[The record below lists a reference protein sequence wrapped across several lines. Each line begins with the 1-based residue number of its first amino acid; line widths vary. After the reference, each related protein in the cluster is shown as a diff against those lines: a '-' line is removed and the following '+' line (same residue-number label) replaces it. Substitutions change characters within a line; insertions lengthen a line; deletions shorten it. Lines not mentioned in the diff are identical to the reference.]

1 MKITIQNQTIKV
13 TSADILVAGTVNV
26 YEVEFDFDAAWE
38 GYTRMAVFEG
48 RAGGRA
54 ESREAVID
62 GGRAV
67 IPWETLLP
75 NGYLRI
81 GVYGVKDS
89 QRLPTIYTERLPV
102 QRGAEQA
109 EPSAEPTPGVIE
121 QILIQTAADR
131 TAAAESA
138 DAAEQARQGAETAR
152 SGAEAAQQIAETARS
167 GAETAKTA
175 AEQAAGAAQQ
185 YAGNAAQSAAIAAE
199 SAETLSGTIA
209 DVAQLKRDVTSLKN
223 EINGINAAIGTG
235 VIG

>member
-48 RAGGRA
+48 RAGGKA

-62 GGRAV
+62 GGKAV

-81 GVYGVKDS
+81 GVYGVRDN
-89 QRLPTIYTERLPV
+89 QRLPTIYTERLTV

-138 DAAEQARQGAETAR
+138 DAAEQARQGAEA
-152 SGAEAAQQIAETARS
+152 ARS

-175 AEQAAGAAQQ
+175 AQEAAGAAQQ
-185 YAGNAAQSAAIAAE
+185 YAENAAQSASEAAE
-199 SAETLSGTIA
+199 SAETLSGAIA